1 MLLPHSSTLQSTNS
15 RLACNT
21 AHSCCWP
28 GVDTGLVQISGG
40 QGAGMPVHLP
50 STLELPKGANIWP
63 LSFRCTK
70 GVYRSHMD
78 AEDGCGGESRSPAH
92 TTSPPGYPS
101 TVCSQLCRWNKSQS
115 FGSLTRSCKSIPQE
129 VPFTSPLS
137 HGISKRGQKMRNI
150 CLFLR
155 RPWKFLRQKDLW

>member
-1 MLLPHSSTLQSTNS
+1 MLLPHSSTLQRTNS

-28 GVDTGLVQISGG
+28 GVDTDLMQISGG
-40 QGAGMPVHLP
+40 QGAGMPG
-50 STLELPKGANIWP
+50 STLELPEIANTCP

-92 TTSPPGYPS
+92 TISLPGYLS
-101 TVCSQLCRWNKSQS
+101 TVSSVGEINLCVLVHCPEAAS
-115 FGSLTRSCKSIPQE
+115 
-129 VPFTSPLS
+129 LS
-137 HGISKRGQKMRNI
+137 H
-150 CLFLR
+150 R
-155 RPWKFLRQKDLW
+155 RYHSHHHCHMASVKEDKK